1 MAWRHAI
8 SAAIKTKDTRH
19 EQRQRQDAL
28 EWRIHIILTLER
40 IRKPK
45 RHWKKSAKE
54 GEGWRVKGLSV
65 WQIVD
70 SRSISTIALTV
81 APRQRQQ
88 ELPFI
93 MLGECGKWRVY
104 HAIWFWPYAFS
115 VCTLLPF
122 AHCLPLFLAT
132 VNPLALTYVFPSHPV
147 SSPTLL
153 FAVESAEQSW
163 KASESKVNTRV
174 RRNRTGKRGRAHRR
188 VTSSGAGAGTQ
199 GPAAMRELPQ
209 LQRELL
215 LLQQL
220 QQQLLQAQ
228 QLQM

>member
-1 MAWRHAI
+1 MLFASDRMLQNVRERERGKGRKGVAWGLGKLSRMAWRHAI

-45 RHWKKSAKE
+45 RHWKRVPWR
-54 GEGWRVKGLSV
+54 GWRVKGLSV

-93 MLGECGKWRVY
+93 MLGSVWRVY

-147 SSPTLL
+147 FFSHSSLCSGKLL
-153 FAVESAEQSW
+153 SKAE
-163 KASESKVNTRV
+163 KH
-174 RRNRTGKRGRAHRR
+174 RNQK
-188 VTSSGAGAGTQ
+188 
-199 GPAAMRELPQ
+199 
-209 LQRELL
+209 
-215 LLQQL
+215 
-220 QQQLLQAQ
+220 
-228 QLQM
+228 

>member
-1 MAWRHAI
+1 MQFQLLSKLRTRDMSRDRDRTHSNDVFTLFLRS
-8 SAAIKTKDTRH
+8 SASENQRDTERECH
-19 EQRQRQDAL
+19 E
-28 EWRIHIILTLER
+28 
-40 IRKPK
+40 
-45 RHWKKSAKE
+45 E

-93 MLGECGKWRVY
+93 MLGRVWRVY

-115 VCTLLPF
+115 VCTLPPF

-147 SSPTLL
+147 FFSHSSLCSGKLL
-153 FAVESAEQSW
+153 SKAE
-163 KASESKVNTRV
+163 KH
-174 RRNRTGKRGRAHRR
+174 RNQK
-188 VTSSGAGAGTQ
+188 
-199 GPAAMRELPQ
+199 
-209 LQRELL
+209 
-215 LLQQL
+215 
-220 QQQLLQAQ
+220 
-228 QLQM
+228 